1 MASVSHMVLFEDQSV
16 EVSFADGA
24 FLQLS
29 PCGCEFV
36 LERRAPPSAHPL
48 EPGPRVRQR
57 SRFATSAHRVSPQQ
71 LSNNQKELIPVDC
84 RKYSFIDISEVEWPL
99 LSASGSYCTDFDSN
113 GELSICSLDGNAR
126 LLLSSSGDEFSVEF
140 LCRASQNVPD
150 VMECTLAAQGVS
162 RKVKER
168 TELPKLQTATAA
180 LASITNTSA
189 SMNRG
194 TSASV
199 QSPVTLLREGPV
211 YTWVV
216 QSHSSFSPP
225 PLWCYPLSLAMSRK
239 RSMQGEFLEEAQ
251 NQEAL
256 PWAET
261 TSQAQRCHL
270 PRALQLR
277 CSSPHLHRWR
287 FRDST
292 HQEELEYGW
301 HSKLP
306 RVVWS
311 QGVLYRVSSSLV
323 TTIEVFPGDGSV
335 IRCSSTVPDYF
346 THHITGPDGQESVN
360 EESFVL
366 IKETQIPDV
375 GHLKA
380 YYNGNVTL
388 SFLDRV
394 TLQMKWNFYT
404 STGTQGTDRTV
415 RDPQKMHSPHGW
427 CWITGSEGRRQ
438 LFHLRAAGPYQRH
451 VQAAQ
456 LWCRWME
463 QTMQND
469 VSQSTSPEQS
479 WSVDEEL
486 EKIRRFNCGGLVI
499 MSYPSGGTDSA
510 LIVSSIKDKKANL
523 ESCLEGG
530 FQNTQEK
537 TKPVSKTKSLEPR
550 AGPMLPKLLLQK
562 PSLNAIVLPKSPL
575 AASKPL
581 LFAGKSKS
589 ERDAADNHP
598 STLKLTPG
606 SKMKTLAAVTKAQM
620 QEAGAQNTFKL
631 DRKDTDSES
640 SRNSKQTTAVPLVS
654 GLPNPPFTKKPSL
667 IAQMTS
673 LSEKALEPDV
683 QGPVDDPSPPPKKLL
698 PAIYALGKP
707 PPKPNRPPR
716 VQLEKF
722 TKVKG
727 SESDDPQ
734 LKWTGRAPPN
744 LPSSLPKMPPLP
756 SLTPGFPSQAPAMRS
771 NPEEE
776 CSYDDVGV
784 VELPP
789 YPPSAGCPRTEHEF
803 EGMIQVLYQ
812 VSVIPVLTCKKWGNK
827 DLPLQPGE
835 TIDVIVKPV
844 DDKLIGRNQEGKCC
858 IYDND

>member
-1 MASVSHMVLFEDQSV
+1 
-16 EVSFADGA
+16 
-24 FLQLS
+24 
-29 PCGCEFV
+29 
-36 LERRAPPSAHPL
+36 
-48 EPGPRVRQR
+48 
-57 SRFATSAHRVSPQQ
+57 
-71 LSNNQKELIPVDC
+71 
-84 RKYSFIDISEVEWPL
+84 
-99 LSASGSYCTDFDSN
+99 
-113 GELSICSLDGNAR
+113 
-126 LLLSSSGDEFSVEF
+126 
-140 LCRASQNVPD
+140 
-150 VMECTLAAQGVS
+150 
-162 RKVKER
+162 
-168 TELPKLQTATAA
+168 
-180 LASITNTSA
+180 
-189 SMNRG
+189 
-194 TSASV
+194 
-199 QSPVTLLREGPV
+199 
-211 YTWVV
+211 
-216 QSHSSFSPP
+216 
-225 PLWCYPLSLAMSRK
+225 
-239 RSMQGEFLEEAQ
+239 
-251 NQEAL
+251 
-256 PWAET
+256 
-261 TSQAQRCHL
+261 
-270 PRALQLR
+270 
-277 CSSPHLHRWR
+277 
-287 FRDST
+287 
-292 HQEELEYGW
+292 
-301 HSKLP
+301 
-306 RVVWS
+306 
-311 QGVLYRVSSSLV
+311 
-323 TTIEVFPGDGSV
+323 
-335 IRCSSTVPDYF
+335 
-346 THHITGPDGQESVN
+346 
-360 EESFVL
+360 
-366 IKETQIPDV
+366 
-375 GHLKA
+375 
-380 YYNGNVTL
+380 
-388 SFLDRV
+388 
-394 TLQMKWNFYT
+394 
-404 STGTQGTDRTV
+404 
-415 RDPQKMHSPHGW
+415 
-427 CWITGSEGRRQ
+427 
-438 LFHLRAAGPYQRH
+438 
-451 VQAAQ
+451 
-456 LWCRWME
+456 
-463 QTMQND
+463 
-469 VSQSTSPEQS
+469 
-479 WSVDEEL
+479 
-486 EKIRRFNCGGLVI
+486 

-734 LKWTGRAPPN
+734 LKWTGRVPPN

-789 YPPSAGCPRTEHEF
+789 YPPSAGCPRTEHENGDTDEVYEDIETIRPPPLFDEAESNELYDNVDTPDFPPPLPIISPQLRKSKGKQEERDPKRQKKLEKEEKDFRKKFKF

-844 DDKLIGRNQEGKCC
+844 DDKLIGRNQEGKFGYISTSNIVPMNNEIYDDVTEGC